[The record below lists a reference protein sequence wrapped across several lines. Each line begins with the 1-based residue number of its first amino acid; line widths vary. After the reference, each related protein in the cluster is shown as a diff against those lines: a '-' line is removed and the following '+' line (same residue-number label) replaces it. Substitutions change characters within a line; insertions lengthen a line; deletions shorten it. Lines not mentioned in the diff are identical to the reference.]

1 MLQMLE
7 RYSSLGVDTGIFQS
21 KLYNWNSLT
30 LKMQSSSLLANT
42 NACGSLVVLSTDL
55 PIALD
60 IW

>member
-7 RYSSLGVDTGIFQS
+7 QYNSLGVDTGIFQS

-30 LKMQSSSLLANT
+30 LKMQSNSLLANT
-42 NACGSLVVLSTDL
+42 KSLVVLSTDL

-60 IW
+60 VW

>member
-7 RYSSLGVDTGIFQS
+7 QYNSLGVDTGIFQS

-30 LKMQSSSLLANT
+30 LKMQSNSLLANT
-42 NACGSLVVLSTDL
+42 KSLVVLSTDL

>member
-7 RYSSLGVDTGIFQS
+7 QYNSLGVDTGIFQS

-30 LKMQSSSLLANT
+30 LKMQSNSLL
-42 NACGSLVVLSTDL
+42 CGSLVVLSTDL

-60 IW
+60 VW

>member
-7 RYSSLGVDTGIFQS
+7 QYNSLGVDTGIFQS

-30 LKMQSSSLLANT
+30 LNSLLANT